1 MALGPFVRIIA
12 QIAVVA
18 GGHIGRAVAEAY
30 KEAAAGRGAAGAAA
44 QRIARRRMSLDE
56 AKKVLDADAADGPAK
71 IQVERVCGS
80 EAGVS
85 RERTNMGHAPGAQT
99 PATHS
104 VQCAHLVVARI
115 LWAQTRGIGART
127 RGTHSERALE
137 ARSRGARFC
146 GKWSAD
152 WFRRC
157 RPELAS
163 NPPSGFSAVKSCRL
177 HASSS
182 NSEP

>member
-71 IQVERVCGS
+71 IQERFDVLHKLNAPSENSPGS
-80 EAGVS
+80 PYLQS
-85 RERTNMGHAPGAQT
+85 RITAAHKVLLEEMAKADKSKKAP
-99 PATHS
+99 
-104 VQCAHLVVARI
+104 
-115 LWAQTRGIGART
+115 
-127 RGTHSERALE
+127 
-137 ARSRGARFC
+137 
-146 GKWSAD
+146 
-152 WFRRC
+152 
-157 RPELAS
+157 
-163 NPPSGFSAVKSCRL
+163 NPPDDKT
-177 HASSS
+177 
-182 NSEP
+182 E